1 MTKFSLCP
9 SPLGHN
15 ESNTLTQNR
24 CGGCFVVV
32 VVFYIFIRT
41 PVLWVVR
48 CMYCTLPLAAKHR
61 HIILHCICLVKLIEH
76 MLIWV
81 QLK

>member
-32 VVFYIFIRT
+32 VFFLHFHKDPSAVGCEMHVLYTPSCSKTQAHYI
-41 PVLWVVR
+41 
-48 CMYCTLPLAAKHR
+48 TLHLSCQTH
-61 HIILHCICLVKLIEH
+61 
-76 MLIWV
+76 
-81 QLK
+81 